1 MNVHMIKQN
10 ILRGLDKGV
19 RSDGRKFDEWRPV
32 SIEFDVSRSA
42 EGSAQV
48 RFGGTVMLAGVKMG
62 VEKPYPDTPDKGNL
76 MVNAEL
82 VPLANPEFET
92 GPPSDQSIEV
102 ARVVDRGIRESHALK
117 PETLCIKSGE
127 QVWSVIVDVV
137 PTNDEGNVLDA
148 AGLAAMA
155 AITKARYPGIKDGKA
170 DYEVRTDKK
179 VELAF
184 LPLPVTVYKI
194 GKHMIIDP
202 LTEEE
207 KAADARLTVT
217 TIEDGTV
224 VALQKGG
231 NAPLT
236 VDEIDTMVGM
246 AQEAARK
253 LREYLG

>member
-19 RSDGRKFDEWRPV
+19 RSDGRKFDEWRQV
-32 SIEFDVSRSA
+32 SIDYDVSRSA
-42 EGSAQV
+42 EGSARV
-48 RFGGTVMLAGVKMG
+48 RFGGSEMLAGVKMG

-102 ARVVDRGIRESHALK
+102 ARVVDRGIRESHALN

-137 PTNDEGNVLDA
+137 AINDEGNVLDA
-148 AGLAAMA
+148 AGLAALA
-155 AITKARYPGIKDGKA
+155 AITHARYPGIKDGKA
-170 DYEVRTDKK
+170 DYEVRTDKQ
-179 VELAF
+179 VELSS

-194 GKHMIIDP
+194 GKHLIVDP

-207 KAADARLTVT
+207 KAADARLTIT
-217 TIEDGTV
+217 TIGDGTV

-231 NAPLT
+231 NTPLT
-236 VDEIDTMVGM
+236 VEEIDTMVGM

-253 LREYLG
+253 LRAHLE